1 MNDEERVIGAT
12 ILELIIIIFGVIII
26 SLRFQG
32 LI

>member
-1 MNDEERVIGAT
+1 MNDKERVI
-12 ILELIIIIFGVIII
+12 ILELIIIIFGIIII